1 MRAAELCLHFA
12 PSSDTLHSHPG
23 FLISQKLPE
32 PCLGT
37 APNPLPA
44 PRFNCVKSRGE
55 VSISPFLGPSLA
67 PRPSGLGV
75 SLSYPEGGTGSSW
88 RYIRTFAV
96 SGKDHV
102 TNPTLANSRSAPL
115 CRWGN

>member
-37 APNPLPA
+37 APNPLAFPCHTSCQILAHLYSQLAAKAHVRPYTCCPA
-44 PRFNCVKSRGE
+44 MHTQLTLTLIPRRLSRK
-55 VSISPFLGPSLA
+55 VFLTRFP
-67 PRPSGLGV
+67 GLGTMV
-75 SLSYPEGGTGSSW
+75 GS
-88 RYIRTFAV
+88 F
-96 SGKDHV
+96 HV
-102 TNPTLANSRSAPL
+102 F
-115 CRWGN
+115 GQ